1 MAEKT
6 TGLAAFTQKKPPQ
19 IDNAPTQGEIASS
32 PAKRRRRGTHQIV
45 ALSVRLPRAGWERL
59 HQLAISEGESIQTLT
74 VQGIEQDFCGEGP
87 PRYRIMT
94 L

>member
-19 IDNAPTQGEIASS
+19 ADTAPVPNETALT
-32 PAKRRRRGTHQIV
+32 PAKRRRRGTRQIV

-74 VQGIEQDFCGEGP
+74 VRGLNKIFAEKGLPGIES
-87 PRYRIMT
+87 
-94 L
+94 

>member
-19 IDNAPTQGEIASS
+19 VDNAPTQGEIASS

-74 VQGIEQDFCGEGP
+74 VRGLNKIFAEKGLPGIES
-87 PRYRIMT
+87 
-94 L
+94 

>member
-19 IDNAPTQGEIASS
+19 AENS
-32 PAKRRRRGTHQIV
+32 PAQSETAPSLTKRRRRGTRETV

-59 HQLAISEGESIQTLT
+59 HQLAVSEGESIQTLS
-74 VQGIEQDFCGEGP
+74 VRGLNKIFAEKGLPGIES
-87 PRYRIMT
+87 
-94 L
+94 

>member
-6 TGLAAFTQKKPPQ
+6 IGLAAFTQKKPPQ
-19 IDNAPTQGEIASS
+19 AESVPALGETASP
-32 PAKRRRRGTHQIV
+32 PAKRRRRGTRQIV

-74 VQGIEQDFCGEGP
+74 VRGLNKIFAEKGLPGIES
-87 PRYRIMT
+87 
-94 L
+94 

>member
-19 IDNAPTQGEIASS
+19 AESAPGAGETA
-32 PAKRRRRGTHQIV
+32 PAPVKRRRRGMRPTV
-45 ALSVRLPRAGWERL
+45 ALSVRLPHAGWERL

-74 VQGIEQDFCGEGP
+74 VRGLNKIFAEKGLPGIES
-87 PRYRIMT
+87 
-94 L
+94 

>member
-19 IDNAPTQGEIASS
+19 VESS
-32 PAKRRRRGTHQIV
+32 PAQSETAPSPVKRRRRGTRETV

-59 HQLAISEGESIQTLT
+59 HQLAVSEGESIQTLS
-74 VQGIEQDFCGEGP
+74 VRGLNKIFAEKGLPGIEP
-87 PRYRIMT
+87 
-94 L
+94 

>member
-19 IDNAPTQGEIASS
+19 AENSPVQSEAAPSLV
-32 PAKRRRRGTHQIV
+32 KRRRRGTRETV

-59 HQLAISEGESIQTLT
+59 HQLAVSEGESIQTLS
-74 VQGIEQDFCGEGP
+74 VRGLNKIFAEKGLPGIES
-87 PRYRIMT
+87 
-94 L
+94 

>member
-6 TGLAAFTQKKPPQ
+6 TGLAAFTQKKPQ
-19 IDNAPTQGEIASS
+19 QAENVLTQSESASPS
-32 PAKRRRRGTHQIV
+32 VKRRRRGTRETV

-59 HQLAISEGESIQTLT
+59 HQLAVSEGESIQTLS
-74 VQGIEQDFCGEGP
+74 VRGLNKIFAEKGLPGIE
-87 PRYRIMT
+87 

>member
-19 IDNAPTQGEIASS
+19 AENSPSQSETPLSS
-32 PAKRRRRGTHQIV
+32 HAKRRRRGTRETV

-59 HQLAISEGESIQTLT
+59 HQLAVSEGESIQTLS
-74 VQGIEQDFCGEGP
+74 VRGLNKIFAEKGLPGIE
-87 PRYRIMT
+87 